1 MMKDIE
7 QIKKELLQIA
17 KEYID
22 SPLDGIDTSANLK
35 YLGLNSFVAAAMIN
49 EIEEHFGK
57 PIPDSKLYGFKSLD
71 DIIAFLMN

>member
-1 MMKDIE
+1 MKDIE

-22 SPLDGIDTSANLK
+22 APLEGIDTSANLK

-57 PIPDSKLYGFKSLD
+57 PIPDSNLYGFKSLD